1 MNKKVWVTLSIIF
14 IVIVL
19 ALILFLN
26 RKVVVTFDSNGG
38 SNVGDV
44 TIRINTSVSKPI
56 NPTREGYNF
65 VMWMLDDKEY
75 DFSSKVSKNITLKAA
90 WEKISS
96 EDDSKTTYEITLEY
110 DGKTDT
116 IKVSDGKISS
126 LPVPEKDGY
135 NFVGWF
141 NGNNEVKAGDTV
153 TGNMT
158 LKARFEKKSN
168 DTTVTD
174 NTVKYSVTF
183 DSNGGSKVSSQ
194 TVVENGKAKMP
205 KAPTKTGYTFSGW
218 TLDGKSYDFGSK
230 VTKDITLVASWKK
243 NAETKEYTVTFDS
256 NGGSSV
262 KSQKIAQNAK
272 ASEPVTPTREGYKF
286 LGWYL
291 NDKLY
296 SFNTAVTKNITLT
309 AKWEKLPELTYSI
322 EDEPGSVVGQ
332 VRIYILADNVKVAGS
347 ATVTTNTGKKIT
359 IDIPVDGFVTNK
371 AKVVKVEDLKLK

>member
-1 MNKKVWVTLSIIF
+1 MNKKVLVTLAVI
-14 IVIVL
+14 IVIVF

-26 RKVVVTFDSNGG
+26 KKVVVTFDSDGG
-38 SNVGDV
+38 SSVSDV
-44 TIRINTSVSKPI
+44 TVRINTTVSKPI
-56 NPTREGYNF
+56 NPTKEGYNF

-75 DFSSKVSKNITLKAA
+75 DFSSKVTKNITLKAA
-90 WEKISS
+90 WEKVSGE
-96 EDDSKTTYEITLEY
+96 EDDKTTYEITLEY

-126 LPVPEKDGY
+126 LPVPSKEGY
-135 NFVGWF
+135 TFVGWF
-141 NGNNEVKAGDTV
+141 NGNNEVKAGDAV

-158 LKARFEKKSN
+158 LKARFEKKN
-168 DTTVTD
+168 DEDTTND
-174 NTVKYSVTF
+174 DTVKYSITF
-183 DSNGGSKVSSQ
+183 DSDGGSKVSGQ
-194 TVVENGKAKMP
+194 TVSENGKVKKP
-205 KAPTKTGYTFSGW
+205 KTPTKTGYTFVGW
-218 TLDGKSYDFGSK
+218 TLDGKSYDFSDK
-230 VTKDITLVASWKK
+230 VTKDMTLVASWKK
-243 NAETKEYTVTFDS
+243 NAETVEYTVKFDS
-256 NGGSSV
+256 NGGSSI
-262 KSQKIAQNAK
+262 KSQKVAKNAK
-272 ASEPVTPTREGYKF
+272 ASEPIVPTKNGYKF

>member
-1 MNKKVWVTLSIIF
+1 MNKKVLVTLAVIF

-26 RKVVVTFDSNGG
+26 KKVVVTFDSNGG
-38 SNVGDV
+38 SSVGDV
-44 TIRINTSVSKPI
+44 TVRINTTVSKPI

-75 DFSSKVSKNITLKAA
+75 DFSSKVTKNITLKAA
-90 WEKISS
+90 WEKISGE
-96 EDDSKTTYEITLEY
+96 EDDKTTYEVTLEY

-126 LPVPEKDGY
+126 LPVPTKEGY
-135 NFVGWF
+135 TFVGWF
-141 NGNNEVKAGDTV
+141 NGNNEVKAGDAV

-158 LKARFEKKSN
+158 LKARFEKKN
-168 DTTVTD
+168 GDDTTND
-174 NTVKYSVTF
+174 DTVKYSISF
-183 DSNGGSKVSSQ
+183 DSDGGSKVSGQ
-194 TVVENGKAKMP
+194 TVSENGKVKKP
-205 KAPTKTGYTFSGW
+205 KAPTKTGYTFVGW
-218 TLDGKSYDFGSK
+218 TLDGESYDFSSK
-230 VTKDITLVASWKK
+230 VTKDMTLVASWKK
-243 NAETKEYTVTFDS
+243 NAETVEYTVKFDS
-256 NGGSSV
+256 DGGSSI
-262 KSQKIAQNAK
+262 KSQKVAKNAK
-272 ASEPVTPTREGYKF
+272 ASEPTVPTKNGYKF

-296 SFNTAVTKNITLT
+296 SFDSAVTKNITLK

-359 IDIPVDGFVTNK
+359 IDIPTDGFVTNK